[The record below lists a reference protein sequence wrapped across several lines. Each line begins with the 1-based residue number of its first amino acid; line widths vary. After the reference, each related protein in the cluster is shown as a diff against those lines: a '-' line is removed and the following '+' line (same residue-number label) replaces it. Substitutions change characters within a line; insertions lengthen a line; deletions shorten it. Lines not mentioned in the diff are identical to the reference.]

1 VARAVHFS
9 GNRAEK
15 PFIAV
20 SCAALTETLLESE
33 LFGYEKGATGAAAHA
48 KGKFELAHGGT
59 IFLDEIGDIPPRL
72 QADLLRLL
80 QERRFRPRWRQ

>member
-1 VARAVHFS
+1 VSRAVRFS

-33 LFGYEKGATGAAAHA
+33 SFGYEKGAAQA
-48 KGKFELAHGGT
+48 KGKFESAHGGT